1 MPTVNSF
8 AATPSG
14 ISAGASSTLN
24 WSASGA
30 TSIGIS
36 PGGFTSAMASGSTS
50 VTPSATTTYT
60 LTATNSAGSVMS
72 TTTVTVTPA
81 NLQQPT
87 VNSFTASPTSIS
99 AGAST
104 MLNWS
109 TSGATSIGISPGG
122 FTSTSAS
129 GSTAVTPSATITYT
143 LTATNTAGSVMNTAT
158 VTVTPQ
164 STGSACSAM
173 DTGAEASFHG
183 FVPFPISNAWNQD
196 ISSSAVDPNSASII
210 NYIGATKPLHP
221 DFDSSG
227 DGIPYI
233 VVDSSVTPLAIMNLA
248 DSSESDL
255 MPMPFPANAPI
266 EGGSDHHVL
275 VVDRNTCWLYEVW
288 EGAFNGQWSANNSA
302 VWDLQNYD
310 SRILTWTSAD
320 AAGLPILPGLVRY
333 DEVSS
338 GAINHALRFTVPSTW
353 AAFVSPATHWAQ
365 TNSGSPIPM
374 GMRLRL
380 KAGFDISGF
389 SAENQVILA
398 AMKKYGLILADN
410 GSAIYVTGT
419 SDSRW
424 NDSDLHNLTTVTGSD
439 FEVVQMP
446 TEIHS
451 SNVPTGQSPIINSFT
466 ANMTTV
472 SSGAAVTLSWDATNS
487 SYLFVNPSSGTQ
499 VGTVRGTS
507 VVVNPTTTTTYTL
520 NATNQFGRATAS
532 VTVHVQ

>member
-1 MPTVNSF
+1 
-8 AATPSG
+8 
-14 ISAGASSTLN
+14 
-24 WSASGA
+24 
-30 TSIGIS
+30 
-36 PGGFTSAMASGSTS
+36 
-50 VTPSATTTYT
+50 
-60 LTATNSAGSVMS
+60 
-72 TTTVTVTPA
+72 
-81 NLQQPT
+81 
-87 VNSFTASPTSIS
+87 
-99 AGAST
+99 
-104 MLNWS
+104 
-109 TSGATSIGISPGG
+109 
-122 FTSTSAS
+122 
-129 GSTAVTPSATITYT
+129 
-143 LTATNTAGSVMNTAT
+143 
-158 VTVTPQ
+158 
-164 STGSACSAM
+164 M

-183 FVPFPISNAWNQD
+183 FVPFPSANAWNQD
-196 ISSSAVDPNSASII
+196 ISSAAVDPNSASII

-233 VVDSSVTPLAIMNLA
+233 VVDSSVTPLVTINLA

-266 EGGSDHHVL
+266 EGGSDNHVL

-288 EGAFNGQWSANNSA
+288 EGAYNGQWSANNNA

-310 SRILTWTSAD
+310 NRIYTWTSAD

-333 DEVSS
+333 DEVTS
-338 GAINHALRFTVPSTW
+338 GAINHALRFTVPATW
-353 AAFVSPATHWAQ
+353 AAFVPPATHWAQ

-380 KAGFDISGF
+380 KASFDISGF
-389 SAENQVILA
+389 SAENQVILT

-451 SNVPTGQSPIINSFT
+451 SNVPTGQSPIINSFS
-466 ANMTTV
+466 ANMTSV
-472 SSGAAVTLSWDATNS
+472 SSGTPVTLTWDTTGA
-487 SYLFVNPSSGTQ
+487 SYLFINPTAGNQ
-499 VGTVRGTS
+499 VGTVRGSS
-507 VVVNPTTTTTYTL
+507 VVVSPTTTTTTYKL
-520 NATNQFGRATAS
+520 NATNAFGRATAS
-532 VTVHVQ
+532 VTVTVH